1 MVREFTVDQRRWIVE
16 QKLLGRNLTAIQL
29 GYAARYGFRNFLV
42 LLILS
47 SMYFF
52 ILLPCILL

>member
-42 LLILS
+42 L
-47 SMYFF
+47 
-52 ILLPCILL
+52 